1 MSSKSNYDIF
11 LELIRNYEPCVLV
24 YNDYTA
30 IPYKVTLSLIEA
42 DTYQLI
48 DIVTNKPC
56 GTVGRRDPHVRCF
69 CTDSLHK
76 PNKSK
81 LYTIVTLPDGSQKEF
96 SNAQDALVSG
106 AVEEHIAVHSVTA
119 EAAVS
124 HILLDL
130 EDTGSNASNVEASLK
145 SLKDHLNI
153 DDPCDNNLYEFY
165 DNRNAGK
172 IVRHYFVLDSYV
184 THYEA
189 VRALLRMAEVYG
201 WKITVE
207 ERYEC

>member
-1 MSSKSNYDIF
+1 MGSKSNYDIF
-11 LELIRNYEPCVLV
+11 LELIHDYEPCVLV
-24 YNDYTA
+24 YYGDTA
-30 IPYKVTLSLIEA
+30 VPYKVTLSLTEP

-48 DIVTNKPC
+48 DPVTNKPC
-56 GTVGRRDPHVRCF
+56 GTVGGRDPNVRYF
-69 CTDSLHK
+69 CTDGLRRSVK
-76 PNKSK
+76 TK

-96 SNAQDALVSG
+96 SDARDALVSG

-153 DDPCDNNLYEFY
+153 DDPCDTYLYEFY
-165 DNRNAGK
+165 DKRNAGK
-172 IVRHYFVLDSYV
+172 IVRHYFVMDSYV
-184 THYEA
+184 THYVA
-189 VRALLRMAEVYG
+189 IRALMHVAEVFG
-201 WKITVE
+201 WKVEVE
-207 ERYEC
+207 ERPE